1 MTILEDYFRYRGHK
15 ALSLSGSTSGDERE
29 KRMDEFNAPDS
40 PYFIFLLSTRAGGL
54 GLNLATADTVIIFD
68 SDWNPMIHIPAGFM
82 KTIANPSVN
91 WLYQS
96 EPCPGTNGRTIPMPR
111 GKVIGGS
118 SSINGL
124 IFSRGQKMDFDVWAQ
139 KGNRGWSYDDVLP
152 YFCRYES
159 HENSEDNNLRGQ
171 SGEMT
176 ITDLKWRD
184 PLCEAFIRGAESIG
198 IPRNPDYNGAYQEG
212 TSYVQRTSTGK
223 LRMSAARAFLKPAR
237 KRRNLRVIT
246 NAHATK
252 ILLDGKRATGVAYK
266 RGGFS
271 GRSDE
276 VHASRE
282 VIISGGTINSPQLL
296 QLSGIGPTNLL
307 NNLGVEVLHNLPGV
321 GENLR
326 DHYGARLTA
335 RAKNVDTINELAH
348 GPKLV
353 GEIVK
358 YFLGRRSILELGP
371 TLVYCFWH
379 SDEMIRN
386 ADLQIS
392 FTPASYDEGK
402 QAKLDREP
410 GFSLAA
416 WQQRPESLGYVR
428 ARNKNPFE
436 KPQIQPNYLS
446 HEEDRRVL
454 LAGIKISRR
463 LMNTEAL
470 APYFDYEGYPGA
482 HVQKD
487 DELLDVARQRST
499 TLYHLMGTCRMAT
512 KTDPT
517 AVVDDQLCIHGLQ
530 NIRVI
535 DASVM
540 PSMPSANLNAAVMMI
555 AEKGADMI
563 LGKPPL

>member
-1 MTILEDYFRYRGHK
+1 MAKQYDYVIVGAGTAGCVLANRLTACGKYTVCLLE
-15 ALSLSGSTSGDERE
+15 
-29 KRMDEFNAPDS
+29 
-40 PYFIFLLSTRAGGL
+40 AGP
-54 GLNLATADTVIIFD
+54 

-159 HENSEDNNLRGQ
+159 HENSGDNNFRGQ

-535 DASVM
+535 DASIM

>member
-1 MTILEDYFRYRGHK
+1 MAEQYDYVIVGAGTAGCVLANRLTACGKYTVCLLE
-15 ALSLSGSTSGDERE
+15 
-29 KRMDEFNAPDS
+29 
-40 PYFIFLLSTRAGGL
+40 AGP
-54 GLNLATADTVIIFD
+54 

-252 ILLDGKRATGVAYK
+252 ILFDGKRAIGVAYK

-353 GEIVK
+353 GEIIK

-535 DASVM
+535 DASIM

>member
-1 MTILEDYFRYRGHK
+1 MAEQYDYVIVGAGTAGCVLANRLTACGKYTVCLLE
-15 ALSLSGSTSGDERE
+15 
-29 KRMDEFNAPDS
+29 
-40 PYFIFLLSTRAGGL
+40 AGP
-54 GLNLATADTVIIFD
+54 

-159 HENSEDNNLRGQ
+159 HENSEDSNFRGQ

-252 ILLDGKRATGVAYK
+252 ILFDGKRATGVAYK

-353 GEIVK
+353 GEIIK

-428 ARNKNPFE
+428 ARDKNPFE

-535 DASVM
+535 DASIM

>member
-1 MTILEDYFRYRGHK
+1 MAEQYDYVIVGAGTAGCVLANRLTACGKYTVCLLE
-15 ALSLSGSTSGDERE
+15 
-29 KRMDEFNAPDS
+29 
-40 PYFIFLLSTRAGGL
+40 AGP
-54 GLNLATADTVIIFD
+54 

-111 GKVIGGS
+111 GKVLGGS

-159 HENSEDNNLRGQ
+159 HENSEDKNLRGQ

-252 ILLDGKRATGVAYK
+252 ILFDGKRATGVAYK

-335 RAKNVDTINELAH
+335 RAKNVDTLNELAQ

>member
-1 MTILEDYFRYRGHK
+1 MAEQYDYVIVGAGTAGCVLANRLTACGKYTVCLLE
-15 ALSLSGSTSGDERE
+15 
-29 KRMDEFNAPDS
+29 
-40 PYFIFLLSTRAGGL
+40 AGP
-54 GLNLATADTVIIFD
+54 

-111 GKVIGGS
+111 GKVLGGS

-159 HENSEDNNLRGQ
+159 HENSEDSNFRGQ

-266 RGGFS
+266 RGGVS

-512 KTDPT
+512 KNDPT

-530 NIRVI
+530 NVRVI

>member
-1 MTILEDYFRYRGHK
+1 MADQFDYVIVGAGTAGCVLANRLTACGKYTVCLLE
-15 ALSLSGSTSGDERE
+15 
-29 KRMDEFNAPDS
+29 
-40 PYFIFLLSTRAGGL
+40 AGPP
-54 GLNLATADTVIIFD
+54 
-68 SDWNPMIHIPAGFM
+68 DWNPMIHIPAGFM

-96 EPCPGTNGRTIPMPR
+96 EPCTGTNGRTIPMPR
-111 GKVIGGS
+111 GKVLGGS

-124 IFSRGQKMDFDVWAQ
+124 IFNRGQKMDFDVWAQ

-152 YFCRYES
+152 YFRRYES
-159 HENSEDNNLRGQ
+159 HEDSPDASYRGQ
-171 SGEMT
+171 TGEMT

-184 PLCEAFIRGAESIG
+184 PLCEAFIKGAESIG

-237 KRRNLRVIT
+237 KRQNLRVVT

-252 ILLDGKRATGVAYK
+252 ILLDGKRAIGVAYN
-266 RGGFS
+266 RGGAN
-271 GRSDE
+271 GRRDQ
-276 VHASRE
+276 VYAGRE
-282 VIISGGTINSPQLL
+282 VIIAGGTINSPQLL
-296 QLSGIGPTNLL
+296 QLSGIGSAKLL
-307 NNLGVEVLHNLPGV
+307 NDLGIKVAHDLAGV

-335 RAKNVDTINELAH
+335 RAKNVNTINELAH

-392 FTPASYDEGK
+392 FTPASYKEGK
-402 QAKLDREP
+402 QAKLDSEP

-428 ARNKNPFE
+428 ARNTNPFE

-454 LAGIKISRR
+454 LAGIKVSRR

-470 APYFDYEGYPGA
+470 APYFDYEGYPGV
-482 HVQKD
+482 HIQND

-499 TLYHLMGTCRMAT
+499 TLYHLMGTCRMGT
-512 KTDPT
+512 ETDPT
-517 AVVDDQLCIHGLQ
+517 AVVDDKLRIHGLQ
-530 NIRVI
+530 NLRVI
-535 DASVM
+535 DASIM

-555 AEKGADMI
+555 AEKGADMV

>member
-1 MTILEDYFRYRGHK
+1 MAEQYDYVIVGAGTAGCVLANRLTACGKYTVCLLE
-15 ALSLSGSTSGDERE
+15 
-29 KRMDEFNAPDS
+29 
-40 PYFIFLLSTRAGGL
+40 AGP
-54 GLNLATADTVIIFD
+54 

-111 GKVIGGS
+111 GKVLGGS

-159 HENSEDNNLRGQ
+159 HENSEDSNFRGQ

-266 RGGFS
+266 CGGVS

-470 APYFDYEGYPGA
+470 APYFDYEGYLGA
-482 HVQKD
+482 HVQED

-535 DASVM
+535 DASIM

>member
-1 MTILEDYFRYRGHK
+1 MAEHFDYVIVGAGTAGCVLANRLTACGKYTVCLLE
-15 ALSLSGSTSGDERE
+15 
-29 KRMDEFNAPDS
+29 
-40 PYFIFLLSTRAGGL
+40 AGP
-54 GLNLATADTVIIFD
+54 

-159 HENSEDNNLRGQ
+159 HENSMDNNFRGK

-184 PLCEAFIRGAESIG
+184 PLCEAFIKGAESIG

-237 KRRNLRVIT
+237 KRPNLRVVT

-252 ILLDGKRATGVAYK
+252 ILLDGKRATGVVYK
-266 RGGFS
+266 RGGVS

-282 VIISGGTINSPQLL
+282 LIIAGGTINSPQLL
-296 QLSGIGPTNLL
+296 QLSGIGPATLL
-307 NNLGVEVLHNLPGV
+307 NDLGIEVVHDLAGV

-348 GPKLV
+348 GPRLV

-392 FTPASYDEGK
+392 FTPASYNEGK
-402 QAKLDREP
+402 QAKLDKEP

-428 ARNKNPFE
+428 ARTKNPFE

-454 LAGIKISRR
+454 LAGIKVSRR

-512 KTDPT
+512 ETDPT
-517 AVVDDQLCIHGLQ
+517 AVVDDQLRIHGLQ

-535 DASVM
+535 DASIM

-563 LGKPPL
+563 LSKPPL

>member
-1 MTILEDYFRYRGHK
+1 MSGLHGYLTLIPSRSTI
-15 ALSLSGSTSGDERE
+15 T
-29 KRMDEFNAPDS
+29 
-40 PYFIFLLSTRAGGL
+40 
-54 GLNLATADTVIIFD
+54 
-68 SDWNPMIHIPAGFM
+68 
-82 KTIANPSVN
+82 NPSVN
-91 WLYQS
+91 WMYQS

-266 RGGFS
+266 RGGVS

-348 GPKLV
+348 GPKLF
-353 GEIVK
+353 GEIIK

-436 KPQIQPNYLS
+436 KNYFFYTISYNYLF
-446 HEEDRRVL
+446 
-454 LAGIKISRR
+454 K
-463 LMNTEAL
+463 
-470 APYFDYEGYPGA
+470 
-482 HVQKD
+482 K
-487 DELLDVARQRST
+487 
-499 TLYHLMGTCRMAT
+499 
-512 KTDPT
+512 
-517 AVVDDQLCIHGLQ
+517 LCKNDGF
-530 NIRVI
+530 
-535 DASVM
+535 
-540 PSMPSANLNAAVMMI
+540 
-555 AEKGADMI
+555 K
-563 LGKPPL
+563 

>member
-1 MTILEDYFRYRGHK
+1 MAEHYDYVIVGAGTAGCVLANRLTTCGKYTVCLLE
-15 ALSLSGSTSGDERE
+15 
-29 KRMDEFNAPDS
+29 
-40 PYFIFLLSTRAGGL
+40 AGPP
-54 GLNLATADTVIIFD
+54 
-68 SDWNPMIHIPAGFM
+68 DWNPMIHIPAGFM

-91 WLYQS
+91 WLYKS

-152 YFCRYES
+152 YFRRYES
-159 HENSEDNNLRGQ
+159 HENSVDNNFRGQ

-184 PLCEAFIRGAESIG
+184 PLCEAFIKGAESIG

-237 KRRNLRVIT
+237 KRQNLRVIT

-266 RGGFS
+266 RGGVS

-276 VHASRE
+276 VHASLE
-282 VIISGGTINSPQLL
+282 VIIAGGTINSPQLL
-296 QLSGIGPTNLL
+296 QLSGIGPANLL
-307 NNLGVEVLHNLPGV
+307 NDLGIEVVHDLAGV

-392 FTPASYDEGK
+392 FTPASYNEGK
-402 QAKLDREP
+402 QAKLDKEP

-436 KPQIQPNYLS
+436 KPKIQPNYLS

-454 LAGIKISRR
+454 LAGIKVSRR
-463 LMNTEAL
+463 LMNTDAL
-470 APYFDYEGYPGA
+470 APYFDYEGYPGV

-517 AVVDDQLCIHGLQ
+517 AVVDNQLCIHGLQ

-535 DASVM
+535 DASIM

>member
-1 MTILEDYFRYRGHK
+1 MAEQYDYVIVGAGTAGCVLANRLTACGKYTVCLLE
-15 ALSLSGSTSGDERE
+15 
-29 KRMDEFNAPDS
+29 
-40 PYFIFLLSTRAGGL
+40 AGP
-54 GLNLATADTVIIFD
+54 

-353 GEIVK
+353 GEIIK

-535 DASVM
+535 DASIM

>member
-1 MTILEDYFRYRGHK
+1 MADQFDYVIVGAGTAGCVLANRLTACGKYTVCLLE
-15 ALSLSGSTSGDERE
+15 
-29 KRMDEFNAPDS
+29 
-40 PYFIFLLSTRAGGL
+40 AGPP
-54 GLNLATADTVIIFD
+54 
-68 SDWNPMIHIPAGFM
+68 DWNPMIHIPAGFM
-82 KTIANPSVN
+82 KTIANSSVN

-124 IFSRGQKMDFDVWAQ
+124 IFNRGQKMDFDVWAQ

-152 YFCRYES
+152 YFRRYES
-159 HENSEDNNLRGQ
+159 HEDSPDASYRGQ
-171 SGEMT
+171 TGEMT

-184 PLCEAFIRGAESIG
+184 PLCEAFIKGAESIG

-237 KRRNLRVIT
+237 KRQNLRVIT

-252 ILLDGKRATGVAYK
+252 ILLDGKRAIGIAYN
-266 RGGFS
+266 RGGAN
-271 GRSDE
+271 GRSDQ
-276 VHASRE
+276 VYAGRE
-282 VIISGGTINSPQLL
+282 VIIAGGTINSPQLL
-296 QLSGIGPTNLL
+296 QLSGIGPSKLL
-307 NNLGVEVLHNLPGV
+307 HDLGIKVAHDLAGV

-335 RAKNVDTINELAH
+335 RAKNVNTINELAQ
-348 GPKLV
+348 GPKLI

-386 ADLQIS
+386 SDLQIS
-392 FTPASYDEGK
+392 FTPASYKEGK
-402 QAKLDREP
+402 QAKLDNEP

-454 LAGIKISRR
+454 LAGIKVSRR

-470 APYFDYEGYPGA
+470 APYFDYEGYPGV
-482 HVQKD
+482 HIQND

-499 TLYHLMGTCRMAT
+499 TLYHLMGTCRMGT
-512 KTDPT
+512 ETDPT
-517 AVVDDQLCIHGLQ
+517 AVVDDQLRIHGLQ
-530 NIRVI
+530 NLRVI
-535 DASVM
+535 DASIM

-555 AEKGADMI
+555 AEKGADMV

>member
-1 MTILEDYFRYRGHK
+1 MADQFDYVIVGAGTAGCILANRLTACGKY
-15 ALSLSGSTSGDERE
+15 TVC
-29 KRMDEFNAPDS
+29 
-40 PYFIFLLSTRAGGL
+40 LLEAGPP
-54 GLNLATADTVIIFD
+54 
-68 SDWNPMIHIPAGFM
+68 DWNPMIHIPAGFM

-96 EPCPGTNGRTIPMPR
+96 EPCTGTNGRTIPMPR
-111 GKVIGGS
+111 GKVLGGS

-124 IFSRGQKMDFDVWAQ
+124 IFNRGQKMDFDVWAQ

-152 YFCRYES
+152 YFRRYES
-159 HENSEDNNLRGQ
+159 HEDSPDASYRGQ
-171 SGEMT
+171 TGEMT

-184 PLCEAFIRGAESIG
+184 PLCEAFIKGAESIG

-237 KRRNLRVIT
+237 KRQNLRVIT

-252 ILLDGKRATGVAYK
+252 ILLDGKRAIGVAYN
-266 RGGFS
+266 RGGAN
-271 GRSDE
+271 GRPDQ
-276 VHASRE
+276 VYAGHE
-282 VIISGGTINSPQLL
+282 VIIAGGTINSPQLL
-296 QLSGIGPTNLL
+296 QLSGIGSAKLL
-307 NNLGVEVLHNLPGV
+307 NDLGIKVAHDLAGV

-335 RAKNVDTINELAH
+335 RAKNVNTINELAH

-392 FTPASYDEGK
+392 FTPASYNEGK
-402 QAKLDREP
+402 QAKLDKEP

-454 LAGIKISRR
+454 LAGIKVSRR

-470 APYFDYEGYPGA
+470 APYFDYEGYPGV
-482 HVQKD
+482 HIQND

-499 TLYHLMGTCRMAT
+499 TLYHLMGTCRMGT
-512 KTDPT
+512 ETDPT
-517 AVVDDQLCIHGLQ
+517 AVVDDKLRIHGLQ
-530 NIRVI
+530 NLRVI
-535 DASVM
+535 DASIM

-555 AEKGADMI
+555 AEKGADMV

>member
-1 MTILEDYFRYRGHK
+1 MAEQYDYVIVGAGTAGCVLANRLTACGKYKVCLLE
-15 ALSLSGSTSGDERE
+15 
-29 KRMDEFNAPDS
+29 
-40 PYFIFLLSTRAGGL
+40 AGP
-54 GLNLATADTVIIFD
+54 

-159 HENSEDNNLRGQ
+159 HENSEDKNLRGQ

-266 RGGFS
+266 CGGVS

-353 GEIVK
+353 GEIIK

-428 ARNKNPFE
+428 ARDKNPFE

-535 DASVM
+535 DASIM

>member
-1 MTILEDYFRYRGHK
+1 MAEQYDYVIVGAGTAGCVLANRLTACGKYTVCLLE
-15 ALSLSGSTSGDERE
+15 
-29 KRMDEFNAPDS
+29 
-40 PYFIFLLSTRAGGL
+40 AGP
-54 GLNLATADTVIIFD
+54 

-111 GKVIGGS
+111 GKVLGGS

-353 GEIVK
+353 GEIIK

-535 DASVM
+535 DASIM

>member
-1 MTILEDYFRYRGHK
+1 MAEQYDYVIVGAGTAGCVLANRLTACGKYTVCLLE
-15 ALSLSGSTSGDERE
+15 
-29 KRMDEFNAPDS
+29 
-40 PYFIFLLSTRAGGL
+40 AGP
-54 GLNLATADTVIIFD
+54 

-111 GKVIGGS
+111 GKVLGGS

-252 ILLDGKRATGVAYK
+252 ILFDGKRATGVAYK

-353 GEIVK
+353 GEIIK

-517 AVVDDQLCIHGLQ
+517 AVVDEQLCIHGLQ

-535 DASVM
+535 DASIM

>member
-1 MTILEDYFRYRGHK
+1 MAEQYDYVIVGAGTAGCVLANRLTACGKYTVCLLE
-15 ALSLSGSTSGDERE
+15 
-29 KRMDEFNAPDS
+29 
-40 PYFIFLLSTRAGGL
+40 AGP
-54 GLNLATADTVIIFD
+54 

-159 HENSEDNNLRGQ
+159 HENSEDSNFRGQ

-353 GEIVK
+353 GEIIK

-535 DASVM
+535 DASIM

>member
-1 MTILEDYFRYRGHK
+1 MADQFDYVIVGAGTAGCVLANRLTACGKYTVCLLE
-15 ALSLSGSTSGDERE
+15 
-29 KRMDEFNAPDS
+29 
-40 PYFIFLLSTRAGGL
+40 AGPP
-54 GLNLATADTVIIFD
+54 
-68 SDWNPMIHIPAGFM
+68 DWNPMIHIPAGFM

-124 IFSRGQKMDFDVWAQ
+124 IFNRGQKMDFDVWAQ

-152 YFCRYES
+152 YFRRYES
-159 HENSEDNNLRGQ
+159 HEDSPDASYRGQ
-171 SGEMT
+171 TGEMT

-184 PLCEAFIRGAESIG
+184 PLCEAFIKGAESIG

-237 KRRNLRVIT
+237 KRQNLRVIT

-252 ILLDGKRATGVAYK
+252 ILLDGKRAIGVAYN
-266 RGGFS
+266 RGGAS
-271 GRSDE
+271 GRPDQ
-276 VHASRE
+276 VYAGRE
-282 VIISGGTINSPQLL
+282 VIIAGGTINSPQLL
-296 QLSGIGPTNLL
+296 QLSGIGSAKLL
-307 NNLGVEVLHNLPGV
+307 HDLGIKVAHDLAGV

-335 RAKNVDTINELAH
+335 RAKNVNTINELAH

-392 FTPASYDEGK
+392 FTPASYKEGK
-402 QAKLDREP
+402 QAKLDKEP

-454 LAGIKISRR
+454 LAGIKVSRR

-470 APYFDYEGYPGA
+470 APYFDYEGYPGV
-482 HVQKD
+482 HIQND

-499 TLYHLMGTCRMAT
+499 TLYHLMGTCRMGT
-512 KTDPT
+512 ETDPT
-517 AVVDDQLCIHGLQ
+517 AVVDDKLRIHGLQ
-530 NIRVI
+530 NLRVI
-535 DASVM
+535 DASIM

-555 AEKGADMI
+555 AEKGADMV

>member
-1 MTILEDYFRYRGHK
+1 MADQFDYVIVGAGTAGCVLANRLTACGKYTVCLLE
-15 ALSLSGSTSGDERE
+15 
-29 KRMDEFNAPDS
+29 
-40 PYFIFLLSTRAGGL
+40 AGPP
-54 GLNLATADTVIIFD
+54 
-68 SDWNPMIHIPAGFM
+68 DWNPMIHIPAGFM

-111 GKVIGGS
+111 GKVLGGS

-124 IFSRGQKMDFDVWAQ
+124 IFNRGQKMDFDVWAQ
-139 KGNRGWSYDDVLP
+139 KGNRGWSYDDLLP
-152 YFCRYES
+152 YFRRYES
-159 HENSEDNNLRGQ
+159 YEDSPDASYRGQ
-171 SGEMT
+171 TGEMT
-176 ITDLKWRD
+176 ITDLEWRD
-184 PLCEAFIRGAESIG
+184 PLCEAFIKGAESIG

-237 KRRNLRVIT
+237 KRPNLHVIT

-252 ILLDGKRATGVAYK
+252 ILLDGKRAIGVAYNQ
-266 RGGFS
+266 GGAN
-271 GRSDE
+271 GRPDQ
-276 VHASRE
+276 VYAGRE
-282 VIISGGTINSPQLL
+282 VIIAGGTINSPQLL
-296 QLSGIGPTNLL
+296 QLSGIGSTKLL
-307 NNLGVEVLHNLPGV
+307 HDLGIEVKHELAGV

-335 RAKNVDTINELAH
+335 RAKNINTINELAQ

-392 FTPASYDEGK
+392 FTPASYKEGK
-402 QAKLDREP
+402 QAKLDNEP
-410 GFSLAA
+410 GFSLAS

-470 APYFDYEGYPGA
+470 APYFDYEDYPGV
-482 HVQKD
+482 HIQND

-499 TLYHLMGTCRMAT
+499 TVYHLMGTCRMAPA
-512 KTDPT
+512 TDPT
-517 AVVDDQLCIHGLQ
+517 GVVDDQLRVHGMQ
-530 NIRVI
+530 NLRVI
-535 DASVM
+535 DASIM

-555 AEKGADMI
+555 AEKGADMV

>member
-1 MTILEDYFRYRGHK
+1 
-15 ALSLSGSTSGDERE
+15 
-29 KRMDEFNAPDS
+29 
-40 PYFIFLLSTRAGGL
+40 
-54 GLNLATADTVIIFD
+54 
-68 SDWNPMIHIPAGFM
+68 
-82 KTIANPSVN
+82 
-91 WLYQS
+91 
-96 EPCPGTNGRTIPMPR
+96 
-111 GKVIGGS
+111 
-118 SSINGL
+118 
-124 IFSRGQKMDFDVWAQ
+124 MDFDVWAQ

-152 YFCRYES
+152 YFRRYES
-159 HENSEDNNLRGQ
+159 HVDSPDASYRGQ
-171 SGEMT
+171 TGEMT

-184 PLCEAFIRGAESIG
+184 PLCEAFIKGAESIG

-237 KRRNLRVIT
+237 KRQNLRVIT

-252 ILLDGKRATGVAYK
+252 ILLDGKRAIGVAYN
-266 RGGFS
+266 RGGAN
-271 GRSDE
+271 GLSDQ
-276 VHASRE
+276 VYAGRE
-282 VIISGGTINSPQLL
+282 VIIAGGTINSPQLL
-296 QLSGIGPTNLL
+296 QLSGIGSAKLL
-307 NNLGVEVLHNLPGV
+307 HDLGIKVAHDLAGV

-335 RAKNVDTINELAH
+335 RAKNVNTINELAQ

-379 SDEMIRN
+379 SDELIRN

-392 FTPASYDEGK
+392 FTPASYKEGK
-402 QAKLDREP
+402 QAKLDKEP

-436 KPQIQPNYLS
+436 KPRIQPNYLS

-454 LAGIKISRR
+454 LAGIKVSRR

-470 APYFDYEGYPGA
+470 APYFDYEGYPGV
-482 HVQKD
+482 HIQND

-499 TLYHLMGTCRMAT
+499 TLYHLMGTCRMGT
-512 KTDPT
+512 EIDPT
-517 AVVDDQLCIHGLQ
+517 AVVDDKLRIHGLQ

-535 DASVM
+535 DASIM

-555 AEKGADMI
+555 AEKGADMV

>member
-1 MTILEDYFRYRGHK
+1 MAEQYDYVIVGAGTAGCVLANRLTACGKYTVCLLE
-15 ALSLSGSTSGDERE
+15 
-29 KRMDEFNAPDS
+29 
-40 PYFIFLLSTRAGGL
+40 AGP
-54 GLNLATADTVIIFD
+54 

-266 RGGFS
+266 RGGVS
-271 GRSDE
+271 GRPDE

-353 GEIVK
+353 GEIIK

-535 DASVM
+535 DASIM

>member
-1 MTILEDYFRYRGHK
+1 
-15 ALSLSGSTSGDERE
+15 
-29 KRMDEFNAPDS
+29 
-40 PYFIFLLSTRAGGL
+40 
-54 GLNLATADTVIIFD
+54 
-68 SDWNPMIHIPAGFM
+68 
-82 KTIANPSVN
+82 
-91 WLYQS
+91 
-96 EPCPGTNGRTIPMPR
+96 
-111 GKVIGGS
+111 
-118 SSINGL
+118 
-124 IFSRGQKMDFDVWAQ
+124 
-139 KGNRGWSYDDVLP
+139 
-152 YFCRYES
+152 
-159 HENSEDNNLRGQ
+159 
-171 SGEMT
+171 MT
-176 ITDLKWRD
+176 ITDLEWRD
-184 PLCEAFIRGAESIG
+184 PLCEAFIKGAESIG

-237 KRRNLRVIT
+237 KRPNLHVIT

-252 ILLDGKRATGVAYK
+252 ILLDGKRAIGVAYNQ
-266 RGGFS
+266 GGAN
-271 GRSDE
+271 GRPDQ
-276 VHASRE
+276 VYAGRE
-282 VIISGGTINSPQLL
+282 VIIAGGTINSPQLL
-296 QLSGIGPTNLL
+296 QLSGIGSTKLL
-307 NNLGVEVLHNLPGV
+307 HDLGIEVKHELAGV

-335 RAKNVDTINELAH
+335 RAKNINTINELAQ

-392 FTPASYDEGK
+392 FTPASYKEGK
-402 QAKLDREP
+402 QAKLDNEP
-410 GFSLAA
+410 GFSLAS

-470 APYFDYEGYPGA
+470 APYFDYEDYPGV
-482 HVQKD
+482 HIQND

-499 TLYHLMGTCRMAT
+499 TVYHLMGTCRMAPAN
-512 KTDPT
+512 DPT
-517 AVVDDQLCIHGLQ
+517 GVVDDQLRVHGMQ
-530 NIRVI
+530 NLRVI
-535 DASVM
+535 DASIM

-555 AEKGADMI
+555 AEKGADMV

>member
-1 MTILEDYFRYRGHK
+1 MAEQYDYVIVGAGTAGCVLANRLTACGKYTVCLLE
-15 ALSLSGSTSGDERE
+15 
-29 KRMDEFNAPDS
+29 
-40 PYFIFLLSTRAGGL
+40 AGP
-54 GLNLATADTVIIFD
+54 

-96 EPCPGTNGRTIPMPR
+96 EPCPGTNGRSIPMPR
-111 GKVIGGS
+111 GKVLGGS

-159 HENSEDNNLRGQ
+159 HENSEDKNLRGQ

-353 GEIVK
+353 GEIIK

-535 DASVM
+535 DASIM

>member
-1 MTILEDYFRYRGHK
+1 MSEKYDYVIVGAGTAGCVLANRLTACGKYTVCLLE
-15 ALSLSGSTSGDERE
+15 
-29 KRMDEFNAPDS
+29 
-40 PYFIFLLSTRAGGL
+40 AGPP
-54 GLNLATADTVIIFD
+54 
-68 SDWNPMIHIPAGFM
+68 DWNPMIHIPAGFM

-96 EPCPGTNGRTIPMPR
+96 EPCLGTNGRTIPMPR
-111 GKVIGGS
+111 GKVLGGS

-124 IFSRGQKMDFDVWAQ
+124 IFNRGQKMDFDVWAQ

-152 YFCRYES
+152 YFRRYES
-159 HENSEDNNLRGQ
+159 HVGSPDASYRGQ
-171 SGEMT
+171 TGEMT

-184 PLCEAFIRGAESIG
+184 PLCEAFIKGAESIG

-237 KRRNLRVIT
+237 KRKNLRVIT

-252 ILLDGKRATGVAYK
+252 ILLDGKRAIGVAYN
-266 RGGFS
+266 RGGAN
-271 GRSDE
+271 GRPDQ
-276 VHASRE
+276 VYAGRE
-282 VIISGGTINSPQLL
+282 VIIAGGTINSPQLL
-296 QLSGIGPTNLL
+296 QLSGIGSAKLFND
-307 NNLGVEVLHNLPGV
+307 LGIKVVHDLAGV

-335 RAKNVDTINELAH
+335 RAKNVNTINELAR

-353 GEIVK
+353 GEIAK

-392 FTPASYDEGK
+392 FTPASYKEGK
-402 QAKLDREP
+402 QAKLDSEP

-454 LAGIKISRR
+454 LAGIKVSRR

-482 HVQKD
+482 QIQSD

-499 TLYHLMGTCRMAT
+499 TVYHLMGTCRMAPVM
-512 KTDPT
+512 DPT
-517 AVVDDQLCIHGLQ
+517 AVVDDQLRVHGMQ
-530 NIRVI
+530 NLRVI
-535 DASVM
+535 DASIM

-555 AEKGADMI
+555 AEKGADMV

>member
-1 MTILEDYFRYRGHK
+1 MAEQYDYVIVGAGTAGCVLANRLTACGKYTVCLLE
-15 ALSLSGSTSGDERE
+15 
-29 KRMDEFNAPDS
+29 
-40 PYFIFLLSTRAGGL
+40 AGP
-54 GLNLATADTVIIFD
+54 

-82 KTIANPSVN
+82 KTITNPSVN

-266 RGGFS
+266 RGGIS

-353 GEIVK
+353 GEIIK

-535 DASVM
+535 DASIM

-563 LGKPPL
+563 LGKPSL

>member
-1 MTILEDYFRYRGHK
+1 MAEQYDYVIVGAGTAGCVLANRLTACGKYTVCLLE
-15 ALSLSGSTSGDERE
+15 
-29 KRMDEFNAPDS
+29 
-40 PYFIFLLSTRAGGL
+40 AGP
-54 GLNLATADTVIIFD
+54 

-96 EPCPGTNGRTIPMPR
+96 EPCPGTNGRIIPMPR
-111 GKVIGGS
+111 GKVLGGS

-159 HENSEDNNLRGQ
+159 HENSEDSNFRGQ

-266 RGGFS
+266 RGGVL

-535 DASVM
+535 DASIM

>member
-1 MTILEDYFRYRGHK
+1 MADQFDYVIVGAGTAGCVLANRLTACGKYTVCLLE
-15 ALSLSGSTSGDERE
+15 
-29 KRMDEFNAPDS
+29 
-40 PYFIFLLSTRAGGL
+40 AGPP
-54 GLNLATADTVIIFD
+54 
-68 SDWNPMIHIPAGFM
+68 DWNPMIHIPAGFM

-124 IFSRGQKMDFDVWAQ
+124 IFNRGQKMDFDVWAQ

-152 YFCRYES
+152 YFRRYES
-159 HENSEDNNLRGQ
+159 HEDSPDASYRGQ
-171 SGEMT
+171 TGEMT

-184 PLCEAFIRGAESIG
+184 PLCEAFIKGAESIG

-237 KRRNLRVIT
+237 KRQNLRVIT

-252 ILLDGKRATGVAYK
+252 ILLDGKRAIGVAYN
-266 RGGFS
+266 RGGAN
-271 GRSDE
+271 GRSDQ
-276 VHASRE
+276 VYAGRE
-282 VIISGGTINSPQLL
+282 VIIAGGTINSPQLL
-296 QLSGIGPTNLL
+296 QLSGIGSAKLL
-307 NNLGVEVLHNLPGV
+307 HDLGIKVAHDLAGV

-335 RAKNVDTINELAH
+335 RAKNVNTINELAH

-358 YFLGRRSILELGP
+358 YFLGKRSILELGP

-392 FTPASYDEGK
+392 FTPASYKEGK
-402 QAKLDREP
+402 QAKLDKEP

-454 LAGIKISRR
+454 LAGIKVSRR

-470 APYFDYEGYPGA
+470 APYFDYEGYPGV
-482 HVQKD
+482 HIQND

-499 TLYHLMGTCRMAT
+499 TLYHLMGTCRMGT
-512 KTDPT
+512 ETDPT
-517 AVVDDQLCIHGLQ
+517 AVVDDKLRIHGLQ

-535 DASVM
+535 DASIM

-555 AEKGADMI
+555 AEKGADMV

>member
-1 MTILEDYFRYRGHK
+1 MAEQYDYVIVGAGTAGCVLANRLTTCGKYTVCLLE
-15 ALSLSGSTSGDERE
+15 
-29 KRMDEFNAPDS
+29 
-40 PYFIFLLSTRAGGL
+40 AGPP
-54 GLNLATADTVIIFD
+54 
-68 SDWNPMIHIPAGFM
+68 DWNPMIHIPAGFM

-152 YFCRYES
+152 YFRRYES
-159 HENSEDNNLRGQ
+159 HENSVDNNFRGQ
-171 SGEMT
+171 SGEMI

-184 PLCEAFIRGAESIG
+184 PLCEAFIKGAESIG

-237 KRRNLRVIT
+237 KRQNLRVIT

-266 RGGFS
+266 RGGVS

-276 VHASRE
+276 VHASLE
-282 VIISGGTINSPQLL
+282 VIIAGGTINSPQLL
-296 QLSGIGPTNLL
+296 QLSGIGPANLL
-307 NNLGVEVLHNLPGV
+307 NDLGIEVVHDLAGV

-392 FTPASYDEGK
+392 FTPASYNEGK
-402 QAKLDREP
+402 QAKLDKEP

-454 LAGIKISRR
+454 LAGIKVSRR

-512 KTDPT
+512 ETDPT
-517 AVVDDQLCIHGLQ
+517 AVVDDQLRIHGLQ

-535 DASVM
+535 DASIM

-563 LGKPPL
+563 LSKPSL

>member
-1 MTILEDYFRYRGHK
+1 MTDQYDYVIVGAGTAGCVLANRLTACGKYTVCLLE
-15 ALSLSGSTSGDERE
+15 
-29 KRMDEFNAPDS
+29 
-40 PYFIFLLSTRAGGL
+40 AGP
-54 GLNLATADTVIIFD
+54 

-159 HENSEDNNLRGQ
+159 HKNSVDNDFRGK

-176 ITDLKWRD
+176 ITDLEWRD
-184 PLCEAFIRGAESIG
+184 PLCEAFIKGAESIG

-237 KRRNLRVIT
+237 KRQNLRVIT

-266 RGGFS
+266 RGGVL

-282 VIISGGTINSPQLL
+282 TIVSGGTINSPQLL
-296 QLSGIGPTNLL
+296 QLSGIGPGNLL
-307 NNLGVEVLHNLPGV
+307 NDLGIEVAHDLAGV

-392 FTPASYDEGK
+392 FTPASYNEGK
-402 QAKLDREP
+402 QAKLDKEP

-436 KPQIQPNYLS
+436 KPKIQPNYLS

-454 LAGIKISRR
+454 LAGIKVSRR

-517 AVVDDQLCIHGLQ
+517 AVVDSQLCIHGLQ

-535 DASVM
+535 DASIM
-540 PSMPSANLNAAVMMI
+540 PSMPSANLNASVMMI